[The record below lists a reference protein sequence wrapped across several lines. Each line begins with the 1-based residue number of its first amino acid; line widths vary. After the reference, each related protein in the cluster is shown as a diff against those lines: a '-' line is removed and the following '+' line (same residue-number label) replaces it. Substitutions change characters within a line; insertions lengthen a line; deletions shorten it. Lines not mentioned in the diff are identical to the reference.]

1 MEITLRRKSI
11 APTLL
16 LGASL
21 LACGASAAPDE
32 VRMGRDQGYPACEPA
47 TQRMECRVG
56 AFSKPH
62 GRRVAKPAT
71 TIPLERHPAP
81 PELSYR
87 WGFQRITLDEYL
99 ERQKATGLL
108 VMKGGQVVYEKYQY
122 ARTPEMGL
130 RSFSMAKTITALLV
144 GIAHDKGLIASLDDR
159 ADHYYRAIE
168 GTAYGTTT
176 IRNLLRMGSGVT
188 FSETYGWTAESDLV
202 RFYSRIHS
210 PFPGGAES
218 AFRLFTARDAEQG
231 RRFNYATSE
240 TELLGRVLTHATGR
254 NLAELTRE
262 WLWEPIGAEG
272 DGYWIVAR
280 SDGVENAGGGYF
292 ATLRDWARLGLLM
305 ANDGKVG
312 DIQVVPR
319 QFLLEASDA
328 KLQPAA
334 FQPRR
339 AGPFFGYGYQTWIL
353 PMRERTFAFLGIF
366 GQSIVVQPASG
377 IVIVQT
383 SVYDRPSGDPMG
395 AVRTE
400 MWKGVISGL
409 GGNASE

>member
-1 MEITLRRKSI
+1 MNLPVSLP
-11 APTLL
+11 AWMLWVCLL
-16 LGASL
+16 PGQVL
-21 LACGASAAPDE
+21 AAPDE
-32 VRMGRDQGYPACEPA
+32 VRMGRDQGYPACANPN
-47 TQRMECRVG
+47 QRMECRVG
-56 AFSKPH
+56 AFSTPL
-62 GRRVAKPAT
+62 GRRVARPETAL
-71 TIPLERHPAP
+71 PLPRHPAP

-87 WGFQRITLDEYL
+87 WGFQRITLDDYL

-108 VMKGGQVVYEKYQY
+108 VMKDGQVVYEKYQY
-122 ARTPEMGL
+122 GRTPQMAL
-130 RSFSMAKTITALLV
+130 RSFSMAKTVTALLV

-159 ADHYYRAIE
+159 ADRYYRAIE
-168 GTAYGTTT
+168 GSAYGSTT

-188 FSETYGWTAESDLV
+188 FSENYGWSQESDLV
-202 RFYSRIHS
+202 RFYTRVHS
-210 PFPGGAES
+210 PMAGGADS
-218 AFRLFTARDAEQG
+218 AFRLFDARDAEQG

-240 TELLGRVLTHATGR
+240 TELLGRVLFHATGR
-254 NLAELTRE
+254 PLADLTRE
-262 WLWEPIGAEG
+262 WLWEPLGAEG
-272 DGYWIVAR
+272 DGHWIVAR

-312 DIQVVPR
+312 DRQVVPR
-319 QFLLEASDA
+319 QYVLEATDP

-339 AGPFFGYGYQTWIL
+339 ATPFFGYGYQTWIL
-353 PMRERTFAFLGIF
+353 PMRERTFAFLGIY

-383 SVYDRPSGDPMG
+383 SVYDKPSGDPMG

-400 MWKGVISGL
+400 MWKGVISAL